1 MTILVFALIGW
12 FAGWLLNRL
21 SDYLPRFSVTEK
33 PKPVT
38 TRSYAPAVWEFVA
51 SKQPLKRSWLL
62 LDAGVEVFSAL
73 FFALMWSQLEATTA
87 LLFALCGYFFFLLI
101 AIIDVK
107 YRLVLN
113 VLTYPAIVVLLVLNL
128 VTLPQQTSNIL
139 LGGAMAFGIFF
150 LTAWLRPG
158 ELGGGD
164 VKLATLI
171 GVAFGFP
178 QMLLALLVGAGIGG
192 VVVIFLLVSRKAGWK
207 SQIAY
212 APFLCLGAMF
222 LLLSH
227 SVLILG

>member
-1 MTILVFALIGW
+1 MLVIIFALIGW
-12 FAGWLLNRL
+12 AVGWVINRL
-21 SDYLPRFSVTEK
+21 SDYLPRFAVEEK

-38 TRSYAPAVWEFVA
+38 TRSNWPAVLELLTGR
-51 SKQPLKRSWLL
+51 QPLKRSWVVF
-62 LDAGVEVFSAL
+62 DAAVEVVSAV
-73 FFALMWSQLEATTA
+73 FFALMWAQLGASVA
-87 LLFALCGYFFFLLI
+87 LVYALCGYTFFLLI
-101 AIIDVK
+101 AIIDFK

-113 VLTYPAIVVLLVLNL
+113 VLTYPAIVAMLVLNL
-128 VTLPQQTSNIL
+128 VAMPQQATQIL
-139 LGGAMAFGIFF
+139 LGGGMAFGIFF
-150 LTAWLRPG
+150 LTSVLRPG

-192 VVVIFLLVSRKAGWK
+192 VVVVFLLVSRKAGWK

-212 APFLCLGAMF
+212 APFLCLGAMV

>member
-1 MTILVFALIGW
+1 MIIILFALIGW
-12 FAGWLLNRL
+12 LVGYLLNRL
-21 SDYLPRFSVTEK
+21 SDYLPRFSVTQK
-33 PKPVT
+33 PQPV
-38 TRSYAPAVWEFVA
+38 AVWSNWPAAIELFR
-51 SKQPLKRSWLL
+51 SKRPTKWLL
-62 LDAGVEVFSAL
+62 LDACVEVLSAL
-73 FFALMWSQLEATTA
+73 FFAIMWSQLGLSVA
-87 LLFALCGYFFFLLI
+87 LGFALCGFCFFLLI
-101 AIIDVK
+101 AIIDLK

-113 VLTYPAIVVLLVLNL
+113 VLTYPAIVAMLVLNL
-128 VTLPQQTSNIL
+128 ITLPQQTTNIL

-150 LTAWLRPG
+150 LTARLRPG

-192 VVVIFLLVSRKAGWK
+192 VVVVFLLLSRKAGLK

-227 SVLILG
+227 SVLILR

>member
-1 MTILVFALIGW
+1 MAIILFVLVGW
-12 FAGWLLNRL
+12 FAGWLINRL
-21 SDYLPRFSVTEK
+21 SNYLPRFSVTEK
-33 PKPVT
+33 PKPVGM
-38 TRSYAPAVWEFVA
+38 RSSLPAVWELISGQQA
-51 SKQPLKRSWLL
+51 LRRSWLL
-62 LDAGVEVFSAL
+62 LDVGVEVLSAL
-73 FFALMWSQLEATTA
+73 FFAVMWWQLGASVA
-87 LLFALCGYFFFLLI
+87 FLFAICGYCFFLLI
-101 AIIDVK
+101 AIIDLK

-113 VLTYPAIVVLLVLNL
+113 VLTYPAILVLLVLNL
-128 VTLPQQTSNIL
+128 IALPHQTANIL
-139 LGGAMAFGIFF
+139 LGGGMAFGIFF
-150 LTAWLRPG
+150 LTSWLRPG

-222 LLLSH
+222 LLISH
-227 SVLILG
+227 SVLILH

>member
-1 MTILVFALIGW
+1 MMIMITALVGW

-21 SDYLPRFSVTEK
+21 SDYLPRFSVTEN
-33 PKPVT
+33 PKPVA
-38 TRSYAPAVWEFVA
+38 TRSNWPAVLELIR
-51 SKQPLKRSWLL
+51 SKQPFKMSWLL
-62 LDAGVEVFSAL
+62 LDAGVEVLSAL
-73 FFALMWSQLEATTA
+73 FFAVMWSQLGASLA
-87 LLFALCGYFFFLLI
+87 LLFALCGYCFFLLI
-101 AIIDVK
+101 AIIDFK

-113 VLTYPAIVVLLVLNL
+113 VLTYPAIVAMLVLNL
-128 VTLPQQTSNIL
+128 VTLPQQTTNIL

-178 QMLLALLVGAGIGG
+178 QMLLALLVGAGIGA
-192 VVVIFLLVSRKAGWK
+192 VVVIFLLLSRKAGWK

-212 APFLCLGAMF
+212 APFLCLGAMV

-227 SVLILG
+227 SVLILR

>member
-1 MTILVFALIGW
+1 MTTLLMALIGW

-33 PKPVT
+33 PKSLT
-38 TRSYAPAVWEFVA
+38 TRSYTPAVWELIT

-62 LDAGVEVFSAL
+62 LDAGVEVLSPL
-73 FFALMWSQLEATTA
+73 FFAVMWLQLGASVA
-87 LLFALCGYFFFLLI
+87 FLFALCGYFFFLLI
-101 AIIDVK
+101 AIIDLK

-113 VLTYPAIVVLLVLNL
+113 ILTYPAIVVLLLFNL
-128 VTLPQQTSNIL
+128 LTLPQQTTNIL

-212 APFLCLGAMF
+212 APFLCFGAMF

-227 SVLILG
+227 SVLILH

>member
-1 MTILVFALIGW
+1 MAIIVFIFIGGL
-12 FAGWLLNRL
+12 AGWIINRL

-33 PKPVT
+33 PKPVAS
-38 TRSYAPAVWEFVA
+38 RSAYPAVWELI
-51 SKQPLKRSWLL
+51 SGNQPFKRSWLL
-62 LDAGVEVFSAL
+62 LDAGVEVLSAL
-73 FFALMWSQLEATTA
+73 FFAVMWSQLGASVA
-87 LLFALCGYFFFLLI
+87 FLFALCGYCFFLLI
-101 AIIDVK
+101 AIIDFK

-128 VTLPQQTSNIL
+128 VTLPHQTANIL
-139 LGGAMAFGIFF
+139 LGGGIAFGIFF

-212 APFLCLGAMF
+212 APFLCLGAMA

-227 SVLILG
+227 SVLILH

>member
-1 MTILVFALIGW
+1 MMIIITALVGW

-21 SDYLPRFSVTEK
+21 SDYLPRFSVTEN
-33 PKPVT
+33 PKPVAV
-38 TRSYAPAVWEFVA
+38 RSNWPAVLELIK
-51 SKQPLKRSWLL
+51 SKHPLKVSWLL
-62 LDAGVEVFSAL
+62 LDAGVEVLSAL
-73 FFALMWSQLEATTA
+73 FFAVMWSQLGASLA
-87 LLFALCGYFFFLLI
+87 LLFALCGYCFFLLI
-101 AIIDVK
+101 AIIDFK

-113 VLTYPAIVVLLVLNL
+113 VLTYPAIVAMLVLNL
-128 VTLPQQTSNIL
+128 ITLPQQTTNIL
-139 LGGAMAFGIFF
+139 LGGGMAFGIFF

-178 QMLLALLVGAGIGG
+178 QMLLALLVGAGIGA
-192 VVVIFLLVSRKAGWK
+192 VVVVFLLISRKAGWK

-212 APFLCLGAMF
+212 APFLCLGAMV

-227 SVLILG
+227 SVLILR

>member
-1 MTILVFALIGW
+1 MTILLMAIVGW

-33 PKPVT
+33 PKPVAV
-38 TRSYAPAVWEFVA
+38 RSNWPAIWELIRR
-51 SKQPLKRSWLL
+51 KEPLKRSWLL
-62 LDAGVEVFSAL
+62 LDAGVEGLSAL
-73 FFALMWSQLEATTA
+73 FFAIMWSQLGTSAA
-87 LLFALCGYFFFLLI
+87 FLFAVCGYSFFLLI
-101 AIIDVK
+101 AIIDLK

-128 VTLPQQTSNIL
+128 VTLPQQTTNIL

-150 LTAWLRPG
+150 LTARLRPG

-192 VVVIFLLVSRKAGWK
+192 IVVVFLLVSRKAGWK

-227 SVLILG
+227 SVLILR

>member
-1 MTILVFALIGW
+1 MTTVMFLLL
-12 FAGWLLNRL
+12 GWLAGYVLNRL

-33 PKPVT
+33 PKSVS
-38 TRSYAPAVWEFVA
+38 TRSNWPAVVEIL
-51 SKQPLKRSWLL
+51 SGKQPLKPSWLSF
-62 LDAGVEVFSAL
+62 DAGIELLSAL
-73 FFALMWSQLEATTA
+73 FFGIMWSQLGSSVA
-87 LLFALCGYFFFLLI
+87 LLFALCGYCFFLLI
-101 AIIDVK
+101 AIIDLK

-113 VLTYPAIVVLLVLNL
+113 VLTYPAIAAMLIINLLA
-128 VTLPQQTSNIL
+128 LPGQTMNIL

-178 QMLLALLVGAGIGG
+178 QMLIALLVGAGVGALA
-192 VVVIFLLVSRKAGWK
+192 VVVLLVSRKAGWK

-212 APFLCLGAMF
+212 APFLCLGAMI

-227 SVLILG
+227 SLLFLN

>member
-1 MTILVFALIGW
+1 MGMILFALVGGL
-12 FAGWLLNRL
+12 AGWVINRL
-21 SDYLPRFSVTEK
+21 SDYLPRYSVTEQ

-38 TRSYAPAVWEFVA
+38 SRSWQPAVWEWVR
-51 SKQPLKRSWLL
+51 SKQPLKASWLMF
-62 LDAGVEVFSAL
+62 DAGVELLSAL
-73 FFALMWSQLEATTA
+73 FFAVMWWQLGASVA
-87 LLFALCGYFFFLLI
+87 LVFALCGYAFFLLI
-101 AIIDVK
+101 AIIDFK

-113 VLTYPAIVVLLVLNL
+113 VLTYPAIVILLALNL
-128 VTLPQQTSNIL
+128 VTMPQQTTNIL
-139 LGGAMAFGIFF
+139 LGGVMAFGIFF

-178 QMLLALLVGAGIGG
+178 QMLIALLVGAGIGG
-192 VVVIFLLVSRKAGWK
+192 VVVIFLLVRRKAGWK

-212 APFLCLGAMF
+212 APFLCLGAMV

-227 SVLILG
+227 SALILR

>member
-1 MTILVFALIGW
+1 MAIVVFIIVGW
-12 FAGWLLNRL
+12 MAGWLINRL

-33 PKPVT
+33 PKPVGK
-38 TRSYAPAVWEFVA
+38 RSSLPAVWEWV
-51 SKQPLKRSWLL
+51 SGKQPFKPSWLL
-62 LDAGVEVFSAL
+62 LDAGVEVLSAL
-73 FFALMWSQLEATTA
+73 FFAVMWSQLGASVA
-87 LLFALCGYFFFLLI
+87 LLFALCGYSFFLLI
-101 AIIDVK
+101 AIIDFK

-113 VLTYPAIVVLLVLNL
+113 VLTYPAIVILLVLNL
-128 VTLPQQTSNIL
+128 VTMPQQTTNIL

-227 SVLILG
+227 SVLILR

>member
-1 MTILVFALIGW
+1 MDIVVFLLVGW
-12 FAGWLLNRL
+12 AAGWAINRL
-21 SDYLPRFSVTEK
+21 SDYLPRFSVTGQ
-33 PKPVT
+33 PKPVAA
-38 TRSYAPAVWEFVA
+38 RSSWPAIVEILRRHA
-51 SKQPLKRSWLL
+51 PLKPSWLL
-62 LDAGVEVFSAL
+62 LDAVVEVASAL
-73 FFALMWSQLEATTA
+73 FFAVMYARLGLSLA
-87 LLFALCGYFFFLLI
+87 LAFALCGYGFFLLI
-101 AIIDVK
+101 AIIDFK

-113 VLTYPAIVVLLVLNL
+113 VLTYPAIIILLVLNL
-128 VTLPQQTSNIL
+128 VTMPGQATSIV

-178 QMLLALLVGAGIGG
+178 QMLIALLVGAGIGG
-192 VVVIFLLVSRKAGWK
+192 LVVVFLLVRRKAGWK

-212 APFLCLGAMF
+212 APFLCLGAMV

-227 SVLILG
+227 STLILR

>member
-1 MTILVFALIGW
+1 MAIVVFIVFGW
-12 FAGWLLNRL
+12 IAGWLINRL

-33 PKPVT
+33 PKSVS
-38 TRSYAPAVWEFVA
+38 TRSSLPAVWELI
-51 SKQPLKRSWLL
+51 SGKQPFKPSWLL
-62 LDAGVEVFSAL
+62 LDAGVEVLSAF
-73 FFALMWSQLEATTA
+73 FFAVMWSQLGASVA
-87 LLFALCGYFFFLLI
+87 LVFALCGYCFFLLI
-101 AIIDVK
+101 AIIDFK

-128 VTLPQQTSNIL
+128 VTMPQQTTNIL

-227 SVLILG
+227 SVLILR